1 MKEPGTSTVLK
12 CQSQNLVDE
21 AVTVEAPSICS
32 TDSFAHLVLDKVDQC
47 PAYTIILAIH
57 TPAAVQLTIKK
68 NP

>member
-32 TDSFAHLVLDKVDQC
+32 ADSFAHLVLDKVDQC